1 VAASFITS
9 TASIFF
15 PPLLHESSS
24 RYTGII
30 VACWN
35 FTALVAARI
44 HVGNFWKEKTKV
56 PLPGAG
62 DYNEAITQT
71 QRIRLNLAYLA
82 ASWGLCAGLLAVL

>member
-1 VAASFITS
+1 VATSFVTS

-30 VACWN
+30 FACANVA
-35 FTALVAARI
+35 ALVAARV
-44 HVGNFWKEKTKV
+44 HVGNFWKGKAKV

-71 QRIRLNLAYLA
+71 QTIRLNLAYLA
-82 ASWGLCAGLLAVL
+82 SSWGLCAVLLAVL